1 MMVTSA
7 NMSEGKSTVALNLAY
22 AQATSGNR
30 VLIVDADLRRP
41 SLHKKTGLKN
51 AYGFSDY
58 LSGNLEYTKIIQ
70 THADQKGLYVMT
82 AGHLS
87 RDPTK
92 LLASKKLATFLTHA
106 SEYFDQIIIDTP
118 PVIGFADTL
127 ILASAVDGVLF
138 IVDESNMDKDKIQNS
153 LAQLSRIRK
162 NILGFVVTKAKQD
175 VLTNDYY
182 KEYYASRNK
191 KKGLFGRSKPDSKA
205 A

>member
-1 MMVTSA
+1 
-7 NMSEGKSTVALNLAY
+7 
-22 AQATSGNR
+22 
-30 VLIVDADLRRP
+30 
-41 SLHKKTGLKN
+41 
-51 AYGFSDY
+51 
-58 LSGNLEYTKIIQ
+58 
-70 THADQKGLYVMT
+70 MT

-87 RDPTK
+87 RDPAK
-92 LLASKKLATFLTHA
+92 LLASKKLTTFLTHA

-138 IVDESNMDKDKIQNS
+138 IVDEKNMDKDKIQNS

-175 VLTNDYY
+175 VLSNDYY

-191 KKGLFGRSKPDSKA
+191 KKGLFGRSKPDGEA
-205 A
+205 V